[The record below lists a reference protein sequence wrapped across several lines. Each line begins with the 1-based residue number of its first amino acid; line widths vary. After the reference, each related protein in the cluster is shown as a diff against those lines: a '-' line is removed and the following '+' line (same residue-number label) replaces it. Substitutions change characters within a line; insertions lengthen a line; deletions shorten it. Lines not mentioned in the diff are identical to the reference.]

1 MLTGHENKMLAA
13 EGRENKQDTPEDRG
27 YRVPL
32 GKVDAEGRVRIIHD
46 GPVPLLDIRTFRRS
60 PADVSA
66 DAFRPT
72 IAAFT
77 LELQY
82 ADELI
87 EAIQKAR
94 AA

>member
-1 MLTGHENKMLAA
+1 MRPISGYENKVMPAV
-13 EGRENKQDTPEDRG
+13 ENKG
-27 YRVPL
+27 ARVPT
-32 GKVDAEGRVRIIHD
+32 GQVDAEGRVRILRD

-66 DAFRPT
+66 EAFHAT
-72 IAAFT
+72 ASAFT
-77 LELQY
+77 CELQY

-87 EAIQKAR
+87 KAIQKAR